1 MRISTT
7 RCTWPEDS
15 PLRQSARR
23 ERLKYQ
29 ASPVAMVCC
38 KACAFMWA
46 TISTAPDR
54 ASVAT
59 QVTSPSASNLG
70 AKAAPSSTSS
80 VEPRTANE
88 GELSGTIGSLRGTTP
103 RQRAAVNQSRQMRSA
118 IEPTHHGDEAN
129 LVVGVIAETA
139 GKLRRDG

>member
-1 MRISTT
+1 MAGAGALLLDPDPHRVLIAVDAHLDDALHMAG
-7 RCTWPEDS
+7 DS

-29 ASPVAMVCC
+29 ASPVAMVRC

-46 TISTAPDR
+46 TISTSPER

-70 AKAAPSSTSS
+70 AKTAPSST
-80 VEPRTANE
+80 
-88 GELSGTIGSLRGTTP
+88 
-103 RQRAAVNQSRQMRSA
+103 
-118 IEPTHHGDEAN
+118 
-129 LVVGVIAETA
+129 
-139 GKLRRDG
+139 